1 MMKHI
6 IMALFFMIL
15 STPAWSQSESSVA
28 KPVLSV
34 KGASIQGSI
43 LFLRLTGVDA
53 QTEAKAEF
61 DSITVDFVKD
71 GGELAITLPIRLNA
85 PSGAHPLTVTA
96 KTTAGA
102 LTFKRTVNVLAHT
115 YGRQNLWLSESQ
127 LAKYDDP
134 QADRDNA
141 AIKKALGFVTEG
153 ISWTNRFIVPTQGHV
168 VTLFGLKRFYN
179 SDPEPEFHR
188 GIDIAAPLGQ
198 KIKASQNG
206 IVRFAKRN
214 LVLHGDSVV
223 IDHGKGVGTLYL
235 HMNTIN
241 VKEGQIVSQGDV
253 IGTVGSKGASTGPH
267 LHWAAYSQGEP
278 VDPGQLTKTMPAD
291 MLK

>member
-1 MMKHI
+1 MKQI
-6 IMALFFMIL
+6 IMVLLFVCFCA
-15 STPAWSQSESSVA
+15 PAWSQSENSSP

-34 KGASIQGSI
+34 QGSSLQGSI
-43 LFLRLTGVDA
+43 LFLRLTGIEEQTDA
-53 QTEAKAEF
+53 KVQF
-61 DSITVDFVKD
+61 DSITVDFIKE
-71 GGELAITLPIRLNA
+71 GAILAATLPIRLDAA
-85 PSGAHPLTVTA
+85 PGAHPLIVTA
-96 KTTAGA
+96 KTPVGE
-102 LTFKRTVNVLAHT
+102 LTFKRTVNISAHT
-115 YGRQNLWLSESQ
+115 YGRQNLWLPESQ

-141 AIKKALGFVTEG
+141 AIKEALGFVTEG
-153 ISWTNRFIVPTQGHV
+153 IIWKKRFITPTEGQV

-179 SDPEPEFHR
+179 SDPQPEFHR

-214 LVLHGDSVV
+214 LILHGDTVV

-241 VKEGQIVSQGDV
+241 VKVGQNVQQGDI
-253 IGTVGSKGASTGPH
+253 IGTVGSKGASSGPH

-278 VDPGQLTKTMPAD
+278 VDPRQLVTTMPTD
-291 MLK
+291 ILK